1 MVTSEQGG
9 LSSDP
14 AKVAR
19 QRDARDIARIVV
31 AVVLVILLVAFVVRN
46 SETVAVHF
54 IFFTAHV
61 RLIWVLL
68 ICIALGA
75 LIDRLVIWRQRKG
88 RRAAAHQAG
97 KG

>member
-1 MVTSEQGG
+1 MAKQAGG

-14 AKVAR
+14 AQVAK
-19 QRDARDIARIVV
+19 QRETRDVVRIVV
-31 AVVLVILLVAFVVRN
+31 AVVLVVLLIAFVVGN
-46 SETVAVHF
+46 SERVTVHF

-75 LIDRLVIWRQRKG
+75 LVDRLVIWRQRKA
-88 RRAAAHQAG
+88 RQAAHG
-97 KG
+97 

>member
-1 MVTSEQGG
+1 MAKTEGG

-14 AKVAR
+14 AQAAKKRETREVVRMVA
-19 QRDARDIARIVV
+19 AA
-31 AVVLVILLVAFVVRN
+31 VLVILLVAFVVRN

-75 LIDRLVIWRQRKG
+75 LIDRLVIRRQRKARQG
-88 RRAAAHQAG
+88 SRSS
-97 KG
+97 